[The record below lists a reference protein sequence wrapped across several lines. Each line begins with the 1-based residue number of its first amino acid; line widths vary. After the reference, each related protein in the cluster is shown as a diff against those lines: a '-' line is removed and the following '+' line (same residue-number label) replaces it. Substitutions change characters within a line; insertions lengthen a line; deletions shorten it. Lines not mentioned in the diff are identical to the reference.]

1 MISVKSLLKVPILD
15 IRLSLLLFGQLQLIR
30 LYVAVLTQNE
40 IIFYRNSFSDI
51 LITYSDV
58 IHSVKK
64 MDIGMS

>member
-30 LYVAVLTQNE
+30 VYVAVLTQNE